1 MDIKDVREEIKSKI
15 DTIPVYRSEVTDTV
29 RLIGEDIKKLKE
41 ENKQLKKSLTDAKC
55 RVILLEENY
64 ITLLEDLTYSAKIDL
79 FIYITFAICI
89 AILGFFVYRLT
100 H

>member
-1 MDIKDVREEIKSKI
+1 MDIKDVREEIKAKI
-15 DTIPVYRSEVTDTV
+15 DTIPVYRSEVSDTV
-29 RLIGEDIKKLKE
+29 RLISDDIKKLKE

-64 ITLLEDLTYSAKIDL
+64 IMLLEDLTQSARIDL
-79 FIYITFAICI
+79 VIYIVFAMCI
-89 AILGFFVYRLT
+89 FILGFFVYGLT

>member
-1 MDIKDVREEIKSKI
+1 MEIKDIREEIKDKV

-29 RLIGEDIKKLKE
+29 RLIGKDIKKLKE

-64 ITLLEDLTYSAKIDL
+64 ITLLEDLTQSARIDL
-79 FIYITFAICI
+79 VIYIVFAVCI
-89 AILGFFVYRLT
+89 FILGFFVYGLT

>member
-1 MDIKDVREEIKSKI
+1 MDVKEEIKAKI

-29 RLIGEDIKKLKE
+29 KLIGGDIKKLKE
-41 ENKQLKKSLTDAKC
+41 ENKQLKKSLSDTRC

-64 ITLLEDLTYSAKIDL
+64 ITLLEELTQGARIDL
-79 FIYITFAICI
+79 VIYIIFAICI
-89 AILGFFVYRLT
+89 FILGFFVYGLT

>member
-1 MDIKDVREEIKSKI
+1 MEIKDVREEIKSKI

-29 RLIGEDIKKLKE
+29 KLIGGDIKKLKE
-41 ENKQLKKSLTDAKC
+41 ENKQLKKSLADTRS

-64 ITLLEDLTYSAKIDL
+64 ITLLEDITQSNRIDIV
-79 FIYITFAICI
+79 IYIIFAVCI
-89 AILGFFVYRLT
+89 ILLGFTVYGLT

>member
-15 DTIPVYRSEVTDTV
+15 DTIPVYRSEITDTV

-89 AILGFFVYRLT
+89 AILGFFVYGLT

>member
-1 MDIKDVREEIKSKI
+1 MDIKDVGEEIKSKI

-29 RLIGEDIKKLKE
+29 RLIGKDIKKLKE

-55 RVILLEENY
+55 RVILLAENY
-64 ITLLEDLTYSAKIDL
+64 IMLLEDLTQSARIDL
-79 FIYITFAICI
+79 VIYIVFAVCI
-89 AILGFFVYRLT
+89 FILGFFVYGLT

>member
-1 MDIKDVREEIKSKI
+1 MDVKDIREEIKAKV

-29 RLIGEDIKKLKE
+29 KLIGGDIKKLKE
-41 ENKQLKKSLTDAKC
+41 ENKQLKKSLSDTRS

-64 ITLLEDLTYSAKIDL
+64 ITLLEDITQSNRIDIV
-79 FIYITFAICI
+79 IYIIFAVCI
-89 AILGFFVYRLT
+89 ILLGFTVYGLT